1 MGRKENQVSLFR
13 GKVNAH
19 LGKARWLLQSLK
31 ASRQESDSSRVGQ
44 AALQESC
51 AYQLQLTLENFLRE
65 IAENY
70 QLANPEQVQS
80 STDLEQ
86 ALLAADKSPAE
97 LAEIRTSQSEGWL
110 GQMNRAFQQIGKAS
124 SASSPTIQMTGMI
137 QTKSLESTDLD
148 ASNLELWFNNLKEL
162 VDRQREMMVEC

>member
-1 MGRKENQVSLFR
+1 VSNPFRNQVN
-13 GKVNAH
+13 GH
-19 LGKARWLLQSLK
+19 LGKARWLLESLK
-31 ASRQESDSSRVGQ
+31 SSQEEATSSRLGQ

-51 AYQLQLTLENFLRE
+51 AHQLQLVLQKFLRE

-70 QLANPEQVQS
+70 QLPNAGQIQNSQ
-80 STDLEQ
+80 DLEA

-110 GQMNRAFQQIGKAS
+110 GQMDRAFQRIGSPSS
-124 SASSPTIQMTGMI
+124 SASSSLVQSAGMI
-137 QTKSLESTDLD
+137 QTKSLDSTDLD
-148 ASNLELWFNNLKEL
+148 AGSLELWYYNLREL